1 MANLTIHPIQAVVKT
16 RQGKGAAREL
26 RRNGMIPA
34 VVYAP
39 GEQPEHFGVNLK
51 DLNKAIQIG
60 HFFTHAQDIV
70 VDGKALKVLPRDIQR
85 HPVLDTPIHIDFTR
99 FNPNSK
105 VHVDVMVTIVDQDKC
120 PGLKSGGVLQLIE
133 TSIEVVCRADSI
145 PEEIKVS
152 IEGLDI
158 GESVH
163 LSSIKLPDG
172 VKSAVTNRDLT
183 IVSIIATRTSAME
196 EAEAAAAAAAAAA
209 GPVEVPATAQKA
221 PAAGAAAPA
230 AGAKD
235 AKAAAPAAAAKAPA
249 KK

>member
-60 HFFTHAQDIV
+60 HFFTHAQEIV
-70 VDGKALKVLPRDIQR
+70 VGGKALKVLPRDIQR
-85 HPVLDTPIHIDFTR
+85 HPVLDTAIHIDFTR

-105 VHVDVMVTIVDQDKC
+105 VHVDVMVTITDQDKC
-120 PGLKSGGVLQLIE
+120 PGLKGGGVLQLIE

-152 IEGLDI
+152 VEGLDI

-163 LSSIKLPDG
+163 LSSIKLPEG
-172 VKSAVTNRDLT
+172 VKAAVTNRDLT

-196 EAEAAAAAAAAAA
+196 EAEAAAAAAAAA

-221 PAAGAAAPA
+221 PADAGAAPA

-235 AKAAAPAAAAKAPA
+235 AKAAAPAAAKAPA
-249 KK
+249 AKK